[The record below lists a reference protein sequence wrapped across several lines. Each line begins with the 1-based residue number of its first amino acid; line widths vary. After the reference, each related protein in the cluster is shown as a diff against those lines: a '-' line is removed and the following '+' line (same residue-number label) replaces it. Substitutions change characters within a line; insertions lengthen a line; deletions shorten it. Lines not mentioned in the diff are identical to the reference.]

1 MSHKG
6 LSLHQV
12 LRDPSIW
19 RREYPISPLV
29 FLALCQPLHMLG
41 CVIQLI
47 PDQRMLFPLQ
57 GSELIML
64 YLGPASS
71 IMVTQGLFWS
81 NLLAFDTE
89 QQSRTTEQVTGAE
102 ATARPPV
109 HYLSFCPG
117 KAKLPRRDQSLQ
129 SSHMPSSSFRK
140 PALLESLQGQ

>member
-1 MSHKG
+1 
-6 LSLHQV
+6 
-12 LRDPSIW
+12 
-19 RREYPISPLV
+19 
-29 FLALCQPLHMLG
+29 MLG

-64 YLGPASS
+64 YLGPASF

-102 ATARPPV
+102 GTARPPV

-140 PALLESLQGQ
+140 PALLESLQGQWHSLPSRNTWSTPATAEALSETQKWKCSSKRI

>member
-1 MSHKG
+1 
-6 LSLHQV
+6 
-12 LRDPSIW
+12 
-19 RREYPISPLV
+19 
-29 FLALCQPLHMLG
+29 MLG

-47 PDQRMLFPLQ
+47 PDQGMPFPLQ

-81 NLLAFDTE
+81 NLSYAFDTE
-89 QQSRTTEQVTGAE
+89 QQSRTTGQVTGAE

-109 HYLSFCPG
+109 HCLSFCLG

-129 SSHMPSSSFRK
+129 SSHMASSSFTK
-140 PALLESLQGQ
+140 PAPLESLQAQ